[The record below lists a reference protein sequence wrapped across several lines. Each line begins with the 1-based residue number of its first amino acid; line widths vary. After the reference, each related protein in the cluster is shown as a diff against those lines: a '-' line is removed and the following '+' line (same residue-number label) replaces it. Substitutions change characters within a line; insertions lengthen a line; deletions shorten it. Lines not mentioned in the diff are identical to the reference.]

1 VVLLGVYVPAPVHHL
16 LQLAAQQLGG
26 R

>member
-1 VVLLGVYVPAPVHHL
+1 VLLGVYIPAPVHNL